1 MDLEKI
7 TTDGTFL
14 LNINMGVLRI
24 SQGKI
29 LFNVN
34 YFCGLQHFGIAI

>member
-34 YFCGLQHFGIAI
+34 YSVGCNILG